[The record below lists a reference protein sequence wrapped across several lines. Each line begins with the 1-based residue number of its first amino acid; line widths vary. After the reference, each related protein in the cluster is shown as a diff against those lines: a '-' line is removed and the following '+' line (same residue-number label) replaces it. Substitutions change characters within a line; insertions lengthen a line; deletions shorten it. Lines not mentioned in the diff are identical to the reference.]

1 MARIPEY
8 VDVIELPSGRRYEVR
23 VETTGADGK
32 RKQSRRRFRSLK
44 AAIDYHSGITADRGR
59 GTHVAPAEL
68 TVQQAVE
75 AWIDAQRIRPKTLSA
90 YITALR
96 PVVDHLGDRPVQSIT
111 KADIEAVV
119 KALQAGKSPLG
130 TWRGAT
136 KLTKGKKK
144 FRDPWSANSI
154 NPMLA
159 RLRSVLEDLVNQGIL
174 VRNVAA
180 LVKPIPT
187 KRPALNTLS
196 AEQVTKLLEATAGD
210 PFWIAWQLACYGLR
224 RGEILALQWSA
235 VNFKANTLDITAA
248 RLATEGGSS
257 TGAPKTESSIRTL
270 PMPPDLTAALRRER
284 TRQKALRLQLG
295 SRWPGGGMVVVD
307 GVGSPP
313 HPDTLTHAWRDAL
326 TAAKLPHVRLH
337 DARHSCA
344 TLMHLNGVPAAVI
357 AAWLGHTDARFTL
370 SVYAHSTDDALASA
384 ATTIGGIVSG
394 RGDAAN

>member
-1 MARIPEY
+1 M
-8 VDVIELPSGRRYEVR
+8 R

-32 RKQSRRRFRSLK
+32 RKQSRRRFRNLK
-44 AAIDYHSGITADRGR
+44 QAVDYHSGITADRSR
-59 GTHVAPAEL
+59 GTHVAPADL

-75 AWIDAQRIRPKTLSA
+75 VWLDGQRIRPKTMSA

-96 PVVDHLGDRPVQSIT
+96 PVVDHLGDRTVQSIT

-136 KLTKGKKK
+136 KLTKGRKKI
-144 FRDPWSANSI
+144 RAAWSANSV

-159 RLRSVLEDLVNQGIL
+159 RLRSIFEDLVNQGIL

-196 AEQVTKLLEATAGD
+196 AEQVKQLLEATADD
-210 PFWIAWQLACYGLR
+210 PFWIAWELACYGLR
-224 RGEILALQWSA
+224 RGEILALDWPA
-235 VNFKANTLDITAA
+235 VNFKTNTLGITAA

-257 TGAPKTESSIRTL
+257 TGSPKTESSIRTL
-270 PMPPDLTAALRRER
+270 PMPPDLAAALRRER

-295 SRWPGGGMVVVD
+295 SAWPGSGMVVVD

-313 HPDTLTHAWRDAL
+313 HPDTVTHAWRDAL
-326 TAAKLPHVRLH
+326 AGAKLPHVRLH

-370 SVYAHSTDDALASA
+370 SVYAHSNDDALASA

-394 RGDAAN
+394 RGNTAK